1 MNKDEIRNEMKAR
14 RRALTVDEV
23 RDMSARI
30 LENLFS
36 IDYFTCAQ
44 SVCTFLSAFKE
55 PETGGIIK
63 ALTDRGRAVAV
74 PITHMDTGLLTLSYI
89 DGTDSL
95 RRGAYGISEPRHI
108 KEAQIEDIDAVLVPG
123 LAFDRSGGR
132 TGFGKGYYDRLL
144 HSSCSVKIG
153 LCYDFQV
160 IESVPVQEHDVIM
173 DFIVTEKEIIQVR

>member
-1 MNKDEIRNEMKAR
+1 MKAR
-14 RRALTVDEV
+14 RRALTADEV

-30 LENLFS
+30 LENLFL
-36 IDYFTCAQ
+36 IDEFQRAK

-63 ALTDRGRAVAV
+63 ALTDRGCAVAV
-74 PITHMDTGLLTLSYI
+74 PITHTDTGLLTLSYI

-95 RRGAYGISEPRHI
+95 ISGAYGISEPRRV
-108 KEAQIEDIDAVLVPG
+108 KEARIENIDAVLVPG
-123 LAFDRSGGR
+123 LAFDRGGGR

-153 LCYDFQV
+153 LCYDFQ
-160 IESVPVQEHDVIM
+160 IIDSVPVQEHDVIM
-173 DFIVTEKEIIQVR
+173 DFIVTEKEIIKVR

>member
-14 RRALTVDEV
+14 RRILTADEV

-30 LENLFS
+30 FNSLFS
-36 IDYFTCAQ
+36 IDCFTCAQ

-74 PITHMDTGLLTLSYI
+74 PITHTDTGLLTLSYI
-89 DGTDSL
+89 DGMDSL
-95 RRGAYGISEPRHI
+95 RSGAYGISEPRHI
-108 KEAQIEDIDAVLVPG
+108 REARIEDIDAVLVPG

-144 HSSCSVKIG
+144 QDAGAVKIG
-153 LCYDFQV
+153 LCYQFQV
-160 IESVPVQEHDVIM
+160 IDRVPVQEHDVTM
-173 DFIVTEKEIIQVR
+173 DFIVTENEIIQVR

>member
-14 RRALTVDEV
+14 RRALTADEV
-23 RDMSARI
+23 REMSARI
-30 LENLFS
+30 FENLFS
-36 IDYFTCAQ
+36 IDEFQRAK

-55 PETGGIIK
+55 PDTSGVIK
-63 ALTDRGRAVAV
+63 ALQGKGGAVAV

-89 DGTDSL
+89 YGTDSL
-95 RRGAYGISEPRHI
+95 IRGAYGISEPRRVR
-108 KEAQIEDIDAVLVPG
+108 EARIEDMDAVLVPG

-144 HSSCSVKIG
+144 QDATAVKIG

-160 IESVPVQEHDVIM
+160 IDHVPSDKHDIAM
-173 DFIVTEKEIIQVR
+173 DFIVTEKEIIKVR